1 MVGHDHALA
10 DVRVTG
16 DGVLDFRQL
25 DAMATDFYLAVTAPQ
40 KTGAAIGQVGTQVTG
55 AITAVIGG
63 TSEWVD
69 DELGLGQRR
78 VAPVTLRQ
86 IGAADEDFTGFAHAD
101 QLVGR
106 VDHQQLRIGDTFAQG
121 HP

>member
-1 MVGHDHALA
+1 MG
-10 DVRVTG
+10 VTA

-25 DAMATDFYLAVTAPQ
+25 DAVATDFHLAVTAPQ
-40 KTGAAIGQVGTQVTG
+40 ETGAAIGQVGAQVTG
-55 AITAVIGG
+55 AVTAVACVPG
-63 TSEWVD
+63 ERVD